1 MKQLRYNPTII
12 VGGNS
17 RCNKNDNCFLVS
29 SYGRK
34 QRIPVSVKRRNH
46 HNSDY
51 YNLAGDDNFT
61 GSKASG
67 SRIKREGRES
77 PEDVIVSD

>member
-1 MKQLRYNPTII
+1 M
-12 VGGNS
+12 
-17 RCNKNDNCFLVS
+17 
-29 SYGRK
+29 
-34 QRIPVSVKRRNH
+34 SVKRRNR

-51 YNLAGDDNFT
+51 YNLADDDNFT
-61 GSKASG
+61 GSKVSG